1 MPSIVGGVHRRE
13 HETDQKAVN
22 EQELLQIQ
30 LKDATGQM
38 TDRLKQAKN
47 EFAKCTRELGKWEEL
62 MLSSVE
68 GTCVFTPEQIK
79 RRMDTLQEKATTL
92 SAEIQTLQQKAS
104 AAERTAQEILQQ
116 HRQLLSWADLFAD
129 ASTDE
134 KKMVAANLLRAV
146 RISRDYDI
154 EVEFNISEAQYLNGL
169 EMGY

>member
-1 MPSIVGGVHRRE
+1 MQCRKEGVFSGCTKNCIGRE
-13 HETDQKAVN
+13 GAACKRACFAYHSAE
-22 EQELLQIQ
+22 
-30 LKDATGQM
+30 
-38 TDRLKQAKN
+38 RLKQAKN
-47 EFAKCTRELGKWEEL
+47 ELAKCPRELGKWEEL

-68 GTCVFTPEQIK
+68 GACVFTPEQIK

-92 SAEIQTLQQKAS
+92 SDEIQTLQQKAS
-104 AAERTAQEILQQ
+104 VAERTAQEILQQ
-116 HRQLLSWADLFAD
+116 HRQLLSWADLFVD

-146 RISRDYDI
+146 KISRDYGI